1 MMVLLISPAKGL
13 EKEPLLLSSLKFK
26 IQNITTMRE
35 AANTSVLVID
45 DEEMVRDNIE
55 EILLPRKNSPESES
69 VDLAASIL
77 FDAPVKP
84 VLAPRTSNIPNFT
97 VHKASNGMEG
107 LELVKKSV
115 KEGRPYAVIFLDMR
129 MPGWD
134 GMETAEQI
142 RKYDSKA
149 EIIFVT
155 AFSDRSIDDI
165 IARAGQN
172 VGYHCKP
179 YASEEITQ
187 LATKAVADYNKL
199 RNLEKLIEAI
209 SSISL
214 DEQHLNS
221 LLRNI
226 LDQLAS
232 YVETDM
238 ALLGKLHANNEYE
251 KIFSIGSIE
260 EKINVDELIA
270 RLRAAPVSDEE
281 VMQLDDVVFA
291 KLDNYTIFA
300 VLKKQEKL
308 KTEKL
313 YLLKLFVLN
322 AAKAIHNAELQEKLM
337 QKEKLSA
344 VGKAVSMMMHDL
356 RSPIKN
362 IKVLT
367 DMMRAE
373 FPQNEYLDMIDECGV
388 QASEI
393 FEDFLDFIKE
403 TPVKKL
409 PVSIDKIME
418 EGIKLAEARNT
429 NGQVA
434 IHKNIPANLVV
445 AGDESKLK
453 RTIMNLVNN
462 AIDALLD
469 HKIIHPRIDISADT
483 GKQVNRL
490 LITIR
495 DNGLGIPN
503 DIIKT
508 LFDPFVTKQKAN
520 GTGLGLAIV
529 KQYVTAHGGEIKVEN
544 DDGAV
549 FTISLPMQ

>member
-1 MMVLLISPAKGL
+1 ML
-13 EKEPLLLSSLKFK
+13 E
-26 IQNITTMRE
+26 T
-35 AANTSVLVID
+35 ANTSVLVID

-69 VDLAASIL
+69 LDAAASIL
-77 FDAPVKP
+77 FDSPAKP
-84 VLAPRTSNIPNFT
+84 LIAPRTSNIPNFT
-97 VHKASNGMEG
+97 VDKASNGMEG

-115 KEGRPYAVIFLDMR
+115 QEGRPYAVIFLDMR

-155 AFSDRSIDDI
+155 AFSDRSIEDI

-179 YASEEITQ
+179 YAAEEITQ
-187 LATKAVADYNKL
+187 LATKAVTDYNKL

-214 DEQHLNS
+214 DEQQLTP

-226 LDQLAS
+226 LDQLAT

-238 ALLGKLHANNEYE
+238 ALLGKLHEDFVYE
-251 KIFSIGSIE
+251 KIFAIGSIE
-260 EKINVDELIA
+260 EKINLDELVTRLKDASIA
-270 RLRAAPVSDEE
+270 DGGVA
-281 VMQLDDVVFA
+281 QLDDVVFA
-291 KLDNYTIFA
+291 RLDNYTIFA
-300 VLKKQEKL
+300 VLKKQEQL

-322 AAKAIHNAELQEKLM
+322 AAKAIRNAELNEKLL

-373 FPQNEYLDMIDECGV
+373 TPNNEWLDMIDQCGV

-393 FEDFLDFIKE
+393 LEDFMDFVKE
-403 TPVKKL
+403 TPAKKL
-409 PVSIDKIME
+409 PVEIDKIIE
-418 EGIKLAEARNT
+418 EGIKLAEAKNS
-429 NGQVA
+429 NGKVT
-434 IHKNIPANLVV
+434 IRKEGETGLVV
-445 AGDESKLK
+445 SGDESKLK
-453 RTIMNLVNN
+453 RSVMNLVNN
-462 AIDALLD
+462 AIEALLD
-469 HKIIHPRIDISADT
+469 HKVSNPCIHVKSETDAAT
-483 GKQVNRL
+483 KKVV
-490 LITIR
+490 ITVR
-495 DNGLGIPN
+495 DNGPGIPQE
-503 DIIKT
+503 IAKT

-529 KQYVTAHGGEIKVEN
+529 KQYVTAHGGDIKTHN
-544 DDGAV
+544 QNGAI
-549 FTISLPMQ
+549 FTIQLPLQS

>member
-1 MMVLLISPAKGL
+1 MK
-13 EKEPLLLSSLKFK
+13 
-26 IQNITTMRE
+26 E
-35 AANTSVLVID
+35 AANTAVLVID

-55 EILLPRKNSPESES
+55 EILVPRKLSAESES
-69 VDLAASIL
+69 VGQAASIL
-77 FDAPVKP
+77 FDAPSLS
-84 VLAPRTSNIPNFT
+84 VLTPRASNIPNFT

-107 LELVKKSV
+107 VELVKKAV
-115 KEGRPYAVIFLDMR
+115 AEGRPYAVIFLDMR

-134 GMETAEQI
+134 GMETAVQI

-155 AFSDRSIDDI
+155 AFSDRTIDDI

-187 LATKAVADYNKL
+187 LATKAVTDYNKL

-214 DEQHLNS
+214 DEHQLTS
-221 LLRNI
+221 LLQNI
-226 LDQLAS
+226 LDQLAT

-238 ALLGKLHANNEYE
+238 ALLGKLHEDGVYE
-251 KIFSIGSIE
+251 KVFSIGSTE
-260 EKINVDELIA
+260 GKINMEELIA
-270 RLRAAPVSDEE
+270 RVKATDVSDGE
-281 VMQLDDVVFA
+281 VVQLDEVVLA
-291 KLDNYTIFA
+291 RLDNYSIFA
-300 VLKKQEKL
+300 VLKKEEKL

-322 AAKAIHNAELQEKLM
+322 AAKAIRNAELRETLL

-362 IKVLT
+362 IKNLT
-367 DMMRAE
+367 GLMRQDNLTSE
-373 FPQNEYLDMIDECGV
+373 WLDMIDECGV

-409 PVSIDKIME
+409 PVKLDKMID
-418 EGIKLAEARNT
+418 EGIRLAEARNT
-429 NGQVA
+429 NGKVTIRKNVA
-434 IHKNIPANLVV
+434 SRLVV
-445 AGDESKLK
+445 TGDESKLK
-453 RTIMNLVNN
+453 RSIMNLVNN
-462 AIDALLD
+462 SMDALSDNKVSDPCITITAEQDTRGGRVL
-469 HKIIHPRIDISADT
+469 IS
-483 GKQVNRL
+483 
-490 LITIR
+490 IR
-495 DNGLGIPN
+495 DNGPGIPQE
-503 DIIKT
+503 IIKT
-508 LFDPFVTKQKAN
+508 LFEPFVTQKKVN

-529 KQYVTAHGGEIKVEN
+529 KQYITAHGGEIKVEN
-544 DDGAV
+544 DKGAV
-549 FTISLPMQ
+549 FTINIPLYEQ

>member
-1 MMVLLISPAKGL
+1 MI
-13 EKEPLLLSSLKFK
+13 
-26 IQNITTMRE
+26 E

-55 EILLPRKNSPESES
+55 EILSPRKISAES
-69 VDLAASIL
+69 VSVDQAASVL
-77 FDAPVKP
+77 FDTPDKP
-84 VLAPRTSNIPNFT
+84 LIAPRTSNIPNFT
-97 VHKASNGMEG
+97 VHKAANGMEG
-107 LELVKKSV
+107 LELVKKSIL
-115 KEGRPYAVIFLDMR
+115 EDRPYAVIFLDMR

-155 AFSDRSIDDI
+155 AFSDRSIEDI

-179 YASEEITQ
+179 YAAEEITQ
-187 LATKAVADYNKL
+187 LATKAVTDYNKL

-214 DEQHLNS
+214 DEQHLTP

-226 LDQLAS
+226 LDQLAT

-238 ALLGKLHANNEYE
+238 ALLGKLHDNYVYE

-260 EKINVDELIA
+260 EKINVEELIA
-270 RLRAAPVSDEE
+270 RLKEAPVVDHE
-281 VMQLDDVVFA
+281 VSQIDDVVFA
-291 KLDNYTIFA
+291 RLDHYTIFA

-322 AAKAIHNAELQEKLM
+322 AAKAIHNAELREKLM

-367 DMMRAE
+367 DMMRADH
-373 FPQNEYLDMIDECGV
+373 PQNEWLDMIDECGV
-388 QASEI
+388 QASGI

-409 PVSIDKIME
+409 PVNLDKVID
-418 EGIKLAEARNT
+418 EGIKLAEAKNSIGKVTIRKE
-429 NGQVA
+429 GQSGL
-434 IHKNIPANLVV
+434 IL

-453 RTIMNLVNN
+453 RSVMNLVNN
-462 AIDALLD
+462 AMEALHD
-469 HKIIHPRIDISADT
+469 HKITNPCIHVSAEVDKNSKNVVIS
-483 GKQVNRL
+483 V
-490 LITIR
+490 R
-495 DNGLGIPN
+495 DNGPGIPPG
-503 DIIKT
+503 IINT
-508 LFDPFVTKQKAN
+508 LFDPFVTKEKTN

-529 KQYVTAHGGEIKVEN
+529 KQYVTAHGGEIKVHN
-544 DDGAV
+544 NNGAA
-549 FTISLPMQ
+549 FTISLPM

>member
-1 MMVLLISPAKGL
+1 M
-13 EKEPLLLSSLKFK
+13 KEAV
-26 IQNITTMRE
+26 N
-35 AANTSVLVID
+35 AAVLVID

-55 EILLPRKNSPESES
+55 EILVPRKSTPESDS
-69 VDLAASIL
+69 VGQAASIL
-77 FDAPVKP
+77 FDSPNP
-84 VLAPRTSNIPNFT
+84 SLLTPRINNIPNFI

-107 LELVKKSV
+107 VELVKKSV
-115 KEGRPYAVIFLDMR
+115 AEGKPYAVIFLDMR

-134 GMETAEQI
+134 GMETAVQI

-187 LATKAVADYNKL
+187 LATKAVSDYNKL

-209 SSISL
+209 STISL
-214 DEQHLNS
+214 DEHQLNP
-221 LLRNI
+221 LLQNV
-226 LDQLAS
+226 LDQLAT

-238 ALLGKLHANNEYE
+238 ALLGKLHDNNVYE
-251 KIFSIGSIE
+251 KIFSLGAIE
-260 EKINVDELIA
+260 TKINLKELLEGVKAANIA
-270 RLRAAPVSDEE
+270 DGE
-281 VMQLDDVVFA
+281 VMQMDEVVLA
-291 KLDNYTIFA
+291 RLDNYTVFA
-300 VLKKQEKL
+300 VLKKDEKL

-322 AAKAIHNAELQEKLM
+322 AAKAIRNAELREKLL

-344 VGKAVSMMMHDL
+344 VGNAVSMMMHDL
-356 RSPIKN
+356 RSPVKN

-367 DMMRAE
+367 DLMRE
-373 FPQNEYLDMIDECGV
+373 DLPDNEYLNLIDQCAI

-403 TPVKKL
+403 TPVKKS
-409 PVSIDKIME
+409 PVDLARVIED
-418 EGIKLAEARNT
+418 GIKLAEARNG
-429 NGQVA
+429 NGQVT
-434 IHKNIPANLVV
+434 IHKTIPSGLMIP
-445 AGDESKLK
+445 GDESKLK
-453 RTIMNLVNN
+453 RSVMNLVNN
-462 AIDALLD
+462 AIDALID
-469 HKIIHPRIDISADT
+469 HKVPEPRIDITAAMGPSR
-483 GKQVNRL
+483 KQV

-495 DNGLGIPN
+495 DNGQGIPQE
-503 DIIKT
+503 IIKT
-508 LFDPFVTKQKAN
+508 LFEPFITSQKSN

-529 KQYVTAHGGEIKVEN
+529 KQYITAHGGDIRVEN
-544 DDGAV
+544 NNGAL
-549 FTISLPMQ
+549 FTIALPAQ

>member
-1 MMVLLISPAKGL
+1 M
-13 EKEPLLLSSLKFK
+13 
-26 IQNITTMRE
+26 QE
-35 AANTSVLVID
+35 ASNAAVLVID

-55 EILLPRKNSPESES
+55 EILVPRKNGSSQ
-69 VDLAASIL
+69 DIGMAASIL
-77 FDAPVKP
+77 FDAPIETIVKKK
-84 VLAPRTSNIPNFT
+84 VSNMPNFI

-107 LELVKKSV
+107 LEMVKKSI
-115 KEGRPYAVIFLDMR
+115 ETNNPYAVIFLDMR

-142 RKYDSKA
+142 RKHDTKA

-155 AFSDRSIDDI
+155 AFSDNSIEDI
-165 IARAGQN
+165 VARAGQN

-187 LATKAVADYNKL
+187 LATKAVTDYNKL

-209 SSISL
+209 SSIAVDGQQL
-214 DEQHLNS
+214 TS

-226 LDQLAS
+226 LDQLVT

-238 ALLGKLHANNEYE
+238 ALLGKLHDNCEYE
-251 KIFSIGSIE
+251 KLFSIGSIE
-260 EKINVDELIA
+260 EKINLQQLINRIKAAQIADGTVVQLEDIVLA
-270 RLRAAPVSDEE
+270 R
-281 VMQLDDVVFA
+281 
-291 KLDNYTIFA
+291 LDNYSIFA
-300 VLKKQEKL
+300 VLKNQEQL

-322 AAKAIHNAELQEKLM
+322 AAKAIRNAELREKLL

-344 VGKAVSMMMHDL
+344 VGNAVSMMMHDL

-367 DMMRAE
+367 DLMRADY
-373 FPQNEYLDMIDECGV
+373 PDNEYLNLIDECGV

-409 PVSIDKIME
+409 PVSIDKILE
-418 EGIKLAEARNT
+418 EGIKLAEA
-429 NGQVA
+429 
-434 IHKNIPANLVV
+434 KNSEGKVRIQRKIAPGLVV
-445 AGDESKLK
+445 TGDESKLK
-453 RTIMNLVNN
+453 RSVMNLVNN
-462 AIDALLD
+462 AIDALVD
-469 HKIIHPRIDISADT
+469 NKTVNPVIDISAAP
-483 GKQVNRL
+483 GKEPGMVL
-490 LITIR
+490 VTIR
-495 DNGLGIPN
+495 DNGPGIPLE
-503 DIIKT
+503 IMKT
-508 LFDPFVTKQKAN
+508 LFDPFVTREKSN

-529 KQYVTAHGGEIKVEN
+529 KQYITAHGGEIKVEN
-544 DDGAV
+544 DNGAV
-549 FTISLPMQ
+549 FTINLPLQK

>member
-1 MMVLLISPAKGL
+1 
-13 EKEPLLLSSLKFK
+13 
-26 IQNITTMRE
+26 MRE
-35 AANTSVLVID
+35 ATNAAVLVID
-45 DEEMVRDNIE
+45 DEEMVRNDIE
-55 EILLPRKNSPESES
+55 EILTPRKSSAESDS
-69 VDLAASIL
+69 VGLAASIL
-77 FDAPVKP
+77 FDSPKP
-84 VLAPRTSNIPNFT
+84 ASSSKRTSNIPNFT
-97 VHKASNGMEG
+97 VDKASNGMEG

-115 KEGRPYAVIFLDMR
+115 ANGVPYAVIFLDMR

-142 RKYDSKA
+142 RKIDTQA

-155 AFSDRSIDDI
+155 AFSDNSIDDI
-165 IARAGQN
+165 VARAGQN

-187 LATKAVADYNKL
+187 LATKAVTDYNKL
-199 RNLEKLIEAI
+199 RNLEKLIETV
-209 SSISL
+209 SSITVN
-214 DEQHLNS
+214 EQHLAS

-226 LDQLAS
+226 LDQLVT

-238 ALLGKLHANNEYE
+238 ALLGKLHDNYEYE
-251 KIFSIGSIE
+251 KLFSVGAIE
-260 EKINVDELIA
+260 EMMDLEALITKIKAAQIAEGTVVQLGDVVLA
-270 RLRAAPVSDEE
+270 RLN
-281 VMQLDDVVFA
+281 
-291 KLDNYTIFA
+291 NYSIFA
-300 VLKKQEKL
+300 VLKNKEQL

-322 AAKAIHNAELQEKLM
+322 AAKAINNAELHEKLL

-367 DMMRAE
+367 DMMRQDYPE
-373 FPQNEYLDMIDECGV
+373 NEWLDMIDECGV

-409 PVSIDKIME
+409 PVNLNKTIDDAL
-418 EGIKLAEARNT
+418 KLAESRNT
-429 NGQVA
+429 GGIVTIQ
-434 IHKNIPANLVV
+434 KDIPDNLMTE
-445 AGDESKLK
+445 GDESKLK

-462 AIDALLD
+462 AIDALID
-469 HKIIHPRIDISADT
+469 NKIFEPRIDIVAKTDKDANQIIIS
-483 GKQVNRL
+483 
-490 LITIR
+490 IR
-495 DNGLGIPN
+495 DNGLGIHSE
-503 DIIKT
+503 IIKT
-508 LFDPFVTKQKAN
+508 LFEPFVTKQKSN

-529 KQYVTAHGGEIKVEN
+529 KQYITAHGGEIKVAN
-544 DDGAV
+544 DNGAV
-549 FTISLPMQ
+549 FTISLPLKQ

>member
-1 MMVLLISPAKGL
+1 
-13 EKEPLLLSSLKFK
+13 
-26 IQNITTMRE
+26 MRE
-35 AANTSVLVID
+35 TANTSVLVID
-45 DEEMVRDNIE
+45 DEEIVRDNIE
-55 EILLPRKNSPESES
+55 EILIPRKASAES
-69 VDLAASIL
+69 VSMDLAASVL
-77 FDAPVKP
+77 FDAPSDN
-84 VLAPRTSNIPNFT
+84 LLTPRSSHIPNFT

-179 YASEEITQ
+179 YAAEEITQ
-187 LATKAVADYNKL
+187 LATKAVTDYNKL

-209 SSISL
+209 SLISL
-214 DEQHLNS
+214 EEQHLNS

-226 LDQLAS
+226 LDQLAT
-232 YVETDM
+232 YVDTDM
-238 ALLGKLHANNEYE
+238 ALLGKLHEGYVYE
-251 KIFSIGSIE
+251 KIFSIGAVE
-260 EKINVDELIA
+260 EKINLEKLIA
-270 RLRAAPVSDEE
+270 RVKTSPLLDEE
-281 VMQLDDVVFA
+281 VVQFDDVVFA
-291 KLDNYTIFA
+291 RLDNYTIFA

-313 YLLKLFVLN
+313 YLLRLFVLN
-322 AAKAIHNAELQEKLM
+322 AAKAIHNAELREKLL

-344 VGKAVSMMMHDL
+344 IGNAVSMMMHDL

-367 DMMRAE
+367 DLMRE
-373 FPQNEYLDMIDECGV
+373 DHPNNEWLDMIDECGV
-388 QASEI
+388 QASGI

-409 PVSIDKIME
+409 PVNLDKVIE
-418 EGIKLAEARNT
+418 EGIQLAEAKN
-429 NGQVA
+429 NGGKVTIRQEGESKLFV
-434 IHKNIPANLVV
+434 N
-445 AGDESKLK
+445 GDESKLK
-453 RTIMNLVNN
+453 RSVMNLVSN

-469 HKIIHPRIDISADT
+469 NKTNNPCIHVAVATDKAAQLAVLT
-483 GKQVNRL
+483 V
-490 LITIR
+490 R
-495 DNGLGIPN
+495 DNGPGIPQE
-503 DIIKT
+503 IIKT
-508 LFDPFVTKQKAN
+508 LFEPFVTKRKAN

-529 KQYVTAHGGEIKVEN
+529 KQYIIAHGGAIHVEN
-544 DDGAV
+544 KNGAV
-549 FTISLPMQ
+549 FTITLPLQQ

>member
-1 MMVLLISPAKGL
+1 M
-13 EKEPLLLSSLKFK
+13 KEAS
-26 IQNITTMRE
+26 N
-35 AANTSVLVID
+35 AAVLVID

-55 EILLPRKNSPESES
+55 EILVPRKNNPENERIGQ
-69 VDLAASIL
+69 AASIL
-77 FDAPVKP
+77 FDTPSEI
-84 VLAPRTSNIPNFT
+84 LLTPRASNIPNFT

-107 LELVKKSV
+107 VELVKKAV
-115 KEGRPYAVIFLDMR
+115 ADGHPYAVIFLDMR

-134 GMETAEQI
+134 GMETAVQI

-187 LATKAVADYNKL
+187 LATKAVSDYNKL

-214 DEQHLNS
+214 EEHQLNS
-221 LLRNI
+221 LLQNV
-226 LDQLAS
+226 LDQLAT

-238 ALLGKLHANNEYE
+238 ALLGKLHDDDVYE

-260 EKINVDELIA
+260 GKVNMQELTARVKATHIADGEVVQVDEVVMA
-270 RLRAAPVSDEE
+270 R
-281 VMQLDDVVFA
+281 
-291 KLDNYTIFA
+291 LDNYTIFA
-300 VLKKQEKL
+300 VLKKDEKL

-322 AAKAIHNAELQEKLM
+322 AAKAIRNAELKEKLL

-367 DMMRAE
+367 DLMRE
-373 FPQNEYLDMIDECGV
+373 DIPENEYLDLIDDCAV

-403 TPVKKL
+403 TPVKKS
-409 PVSIDKIME
+409 PVSLDKIID

-429 NGQVA
+429 SGQVA
-434 IHKNIPANLVV
+434 IQKDISPGLAVPC
-445 AGDESKLK
+445 DESKLK
-453 RTIMNLVNN
+453 RSIMNLVNN
-462 AIDALLD
+462 SIDALLD
-469 HKIIHPRIDISADT
+469 SKTSEPRITISAKAD
-483 GKQVNRL
+483 GDKRL
-490 LITIR
+490 TLSIR
-495 DNGLGIPN
+495 DNGPGIPA
-503 DIIKT
+503 DIMKT
-508 LFDPFVTKQKAN
+508 LFDPFITKQKTN

-529 KQYVTAHGGEIKVEN
+529 KQYIIAHGGEITVKN
-544 DDGAV
+544 DPGAV
-549 FTISLPMQ
+549 FTIQLPLL

>member
-1 MMVLLISPAKGL
+1 MK
-13 EKEPLLLSSLKFK
+13 
-26 IQNITTMRE
+26 E
-35 AANTSVLVID
+35 AANSSVLVID

-55 EILLPRKNSPESES
+55 EILMPRKISDESRT

-77 FDAPVKP
+77 FDAPILP
-84 VLAPRTSNIPNFT
+84 IIAPRTTNIPNFI

-107 LELVKKSV
+107 VDLVKKSV
-115 KEGRPYAVIFLDMR
+115 AEGKPYAVIFLDMR

-134 GMETAEQI
+134 GMETAERI
-142 RKYDSKA
+142 RKYDTKA

-165 IARAGQN
+165 VARAGQN

-179 YASEEITQ
+179 YASEEIIQ
-187 LATKAVADYNKL
+187 LATKAVTDYNKL
-199 RNLEKLIEAI
+199 RNLEKLIDAI

-214 DEQHLNS
+214 EENHLNS

-226 LDQLAS
+226 LDQLVT

-238 ALLGKLHANNEYE
+238 ALLGKLHENYEYE
-251 KIFSIGSIE
+251 KIFSIGPIE
-260 EKINVDELIA
+260 ERINMDELISKIKSAPIGDGEVLQFEDIVLA
-270 RLRAAPVSDEE
+270 R
-281 VMQLDDVVFA
+281 
-291 KLDNYTIFA
+291 LDNYSIFA
-300 VLKKQEKL
+300 VLKKEQKL

-322 AAKAIHNAELQEKLM
+322 AARGIRNAELREKLL

-362 IKVLT
+362 IKACTTL
-367 DMMRAE
+367 MRE
-373 FPQNEYLDMIDECGV
+373 EYPKSELLDMIDECGE

-409 PVSIDKIME
+409 PVKLGKIIE
-418 EGIKLAEARNT
+418 EGIKLAEDGNI
-429 NGQVA
+429 NGHVA
-434 IHKNIPANLVV
+434 ICKKIPSDITI

-453 RTIMNLVNN
+453 RSFMNLVNN
-462 AIDALLD
+462 AIGVLIE
-469 HKIIHPRIDISADT
+469 HKIVKPHIDILAEKD
-483 GKQVNRL
+483 KKLNQVV
-490 LITIR
+490 ITIR
-495 DNGLGIPN
+495 DNGPGIHP

-508 LFDPFVTKQKAN
+508 LFDPFVTKKKSN

-529 KQYVTAHGGEIKVEN
+529 KQYVTAHGGEIKVAN
-544 DDGAV
+544 DTGAV
-549 FTISLPMQ
+549 FTINLPLP

>member
-1 MMVLLISPAKGL
+1 MNSIM
-13 EKEPLLLSSLKFK
+13 
-26 IQNITTMRE
+26 NDT
-35 AANTSVLVID
+35 ANTSVLVID

-55 EILLPRKNSPESES
+55 EILLPRKISPESES

-77 FDAPVKP
+77 FGAPAQT
-84 VLAPRTSNIPNFT
+84 VLVRRTSNIPNFT

-115 KEGRPYAVIFLDMR
+115 IEGRPYAVIFLDMR

-142 RKYDSKA
+142 RKFDSKA

-155 AFSDRSIDDI
+155 AFSDRSIEDI
-165 IARAGQN
+165 ISRAGQN

-187 LATKAVADYNKL
+187 LATKAVTDYNKL

-209 SSISL
+209 SSISV
-214 DEQHLNS
+214 DEQHLTPM
-221 LLRNI
+221 LRNI
-226 LDQLAS
+226 LDQLAT

-238 ALLGKLHANNEYE
+238 ALLGKLHDNHVYE
-251 KIFSIGSIE
+251 KIFSIGPIE
-260 EKINVDELIA
+260 EKINLDELIA
-270 RLRAAPVSDEE
+270 KLKNSPINGEE

-291 KLDNYTIFA
+291 RLDNYTIFA
-300 VLKKQEKL
+300 ILKKQEKL

-313 YLLKLFVLN
+313 YLLKLFVLS
-322 AAKAIHNAELQEKLM
+322 AAKAIHNAELWEKLM
-337 QKEKLSA
+337 LKEKLSA

-367 DMMRAE
+367 DMMRE
-373 FPQNEYLDMIDECGV
+373 DHPQSELLDMIDECGV

-403 TPVKKL
+403 TPIKKL
-409 PVSIDKIME
+409 PVNLDKIIE
-418 EGIKLAEARNT
+418 EGIKLTDERNK
-429 NGQVA
+429 GQVT
-434 IHKNIPANLVV
+434 IHKNIPTNLIVP
-445 AGDESKLK
+445 GDESKLK
-453 RTIMNLVNN
+453 RSIMNLVSNS
-462 AIDALLD
+462 IDALVD
-469 HKIIHPRIDISADT
+469 HKIIKPRIDLAAEIDKVSGRVIIS
-483 GKQVNRL
+483 V
-490 LITIR
+490 R
-495 DNGLGIPN
+495 DNGPGIPQE
-503 DIIKT
+503 IIKT
-508 LFDPFVTKQKAN
+508 LFDPFVTKQKTN

-529 KQYVTAHGGEIKVEN
+529 KQYITAHGGEIKVEN
-544 DDGAV
+544 DKGAV
-549 FTISLPMQ
+549 FTISLPIKE